1 MTVFSLKSVC
11 CLHDK
16 DKHKIRQAQDF
27 IMDMTI
33 TLIITILISARI
45 WYWFIMLVFRVLMN
59 MFKLLSGN
67 FVMLW
72 NIGIRVL
79 LKYDKKS
86 VLTYEV
92 VVIGMVW
99 FCNSWSVSETRSNH
113 NDYYNFILILFLRNL
128 ITVGVRVQMN
138 KLEKSKLV
146 FWRFIILRKI
156 LLEAVDNSD
165 C

>member
-1 MTVFSLKSVC
+1 MDQIYAHYCIQLTESESLRKAQNLYCRELSLHVFMTKLNFQLIAYTNQQNLQQYCVQFKGFMTVFSLKSVC

-92 VVIGMVW
+92 VVIGMV
-99 FCNSWSVSETRSNH
+99 
-113 NDYYNFILILFLRNL
+113 
-128 ITVGVRVQMN
+128 
-138 KLEKSKLV
+138 
-146 FWRFIILRKI
+146 
-156 LLEAVDNSD
+156 
-165 C
+165 

>member
-1 MTVFSLKSVC
+1 
-11 CLHDK
+11 
-16 DKHKIRQAQDF
+16 
-27 IMDMTI
+27 MDMTI
-33 TLIITILISARI
+33 TLIITLLISACI

-92 VVIGMVW
+92 VVIGMV
-99 FCNSWSVSETRSNH
+99 
-113 NDYYNFILILFLRNL
+113 
-128 ITVGVRVQMN
+128 
-138 KLEKSKLV
+138 
-146 FWRFIILRKI
+146 
-156 LLEAVDNSD
+156 
-165 C
+165 